1 MPHSTAELVS
11 EPPVSAMAF
20 SDPDPFQE
28 IQYPNVMAAKRA
40 IADCLGTPLAKL
52 SAEHLAEINAI
63 VSKTLDKKQVLDQVR
78 RLFRQKTG
86 ERRDAE

>member
-1 MPHSTAELVS
+1 
-11 EPPVSAMAF
+11 MAF

-28 IQYPNVMAAKRA
+28 IQYPNVMGAKRA